1 MSDKVEEAL
10 ELSNELEPHTVK
22 SPNTKALIV
31 LAAEVR
37 RLREV
42 EAFANACCDKPE
54 DRMWHAE
61 DNTWWRRVK
70 NHRGDHWV
78 AADAPAG
85 FLEAVKQLRDGN
97 QTLARRMDDEGA
109 W

>member
-1 MSDKVEEAL
+1 MTPEQQAVEDALTLADSTVPLSDHGGAIK
-10 ELSNELEPHTVK
+10 T
-22 SPNTKALIV
+22 

-85 FLEAVKQLRDGN
+85 CETV
-97 QTLARRMDDEGA
+97 ARRESRLGQTDGR
-109 W
+109 